1 MKDMWYEVRRAEACV
16 YSSPSPV
23 TDRNGGNAGRAGLGW
38 GGGCLRGNVY
48 AASSDCVVV
57 SALGSLEAF
66 CEGLERS
73 TQLFII
79 KIHAHTHTHTHTLT

>member
-1 MKDMWYEVRRAEACV
+1 M
-16 YSSPSPV
+16 
-23 TDRNGGNAGRAGLGW
+23 G

-57 SALGSLEAF
+57 SALSSLESF

-79 KIHAHTHTHTHTLT
+79 KIHTHTHTHTLT